1 MLLLVAACKAAL
13 NRDAMQINGLL
24 FIFEKVL
31 CFLGRMFG
39 QDVEVVIA
47 FEVSAI
53 FRWVAV
59 AEDRFIN
66 FKMRLFKNIVGL
78 AQVIQ

>member
-39 QDVEVVIA
+39 QDVEVAIA
-47 FEVSAI
+47 FEVQHV
-53 FRWVAV
+53 VAMV
-59 AEDRFIN
+59 
-66 FKMRLFKNIVGL
+66 MTVLRLLESCWLRVLVQFLLWLGVL
-78 AQVIQ
+78 